1 MSAGAET
8 ATATLA
14 GVLADLAGIAGRLPA
29 EPEAGAR
36 ILDRLAEELTE
47 AAAMIRAL
55 PGRPAEVPGYTF
67 AALAALD
74 AAVTGEHD
82 FAGWLAACLAT
93 IAARRGGTAALT
105 EGRPG
110 SWEAALVGQLV
121 FGTAG
126 YGDEALDAYRDG
138 AT

>member
-8 ATATLA
+8 ATATLT
-14 GVLADLAGIAGRLPA
+14 GVLTDLAGIAGRLPA
-29 EPEAGAR
+29 EPVTVAR
-36 ILDRLAEELTE
+36 TLDRLAEELAE

-55 PGRPAEVPGYTF
+55 PGQPAEVPGYTF

-74 AAVTGEHD
+74 AAVEREHD

-93 IAARRGGTAALT
+93 IAARRGSTAALT
-105 EGRPG
+105 AGRPG

-121 FGTAG
+121 FGTVG
-126 YGDEALDAYRDG
+126 YGDEALDAYRDP
-138 AT
+138 A